1 MELKEVMENRRSIRA
16 YSDVDIPDEVVEDI
30 IYHARLAPSAKN
42 RQPWEFVIVKGEDK
56 EKITQIMVDHLDG
69 DEKDIA
75 YSSVRET
82 ASVMKEAPVVI
93 LVFTQIDMDWLISD
107 VLSVG
112 ACIEHICLRA
122 TDLGLGSLWICDTV
136 YTQEEIAKFV
146 GKEGKRM
153 ISAVAIGHG
162 LQNPPQRPRKSVEQ
176 ILTWF

>member
-1 MELKEVMENRRSIRA
+1 MELREVMENRRSIRA
-16 YSDVDIPDEVVEDI
+16 YKDTDIANEVVEDL

-42 RQPWEFVIVKGEDK
+42 RQPWEFVIVKDEAKERITEIMLENLKED
-56 EKITQIMVDHLDG
+56 ENN
-69 DEKDIA
+69 IA

-82 ASVMKEAPVVI
+82 AAVMKEAPVVI
-93 LVFTQIDMDWLISD
+93 LVFTEIDMDWLISD

-112 ACIEHICLRA
+112 AAIEHICLRA

-136 YTQEEIAKFV
+136 YTQEQIAKFV

-153 ISAVAIGHG
+153 ISAVAVGHG
-162 LQNPPQRPRKSVEQ
+162 LQNPPQRPRKSVEE